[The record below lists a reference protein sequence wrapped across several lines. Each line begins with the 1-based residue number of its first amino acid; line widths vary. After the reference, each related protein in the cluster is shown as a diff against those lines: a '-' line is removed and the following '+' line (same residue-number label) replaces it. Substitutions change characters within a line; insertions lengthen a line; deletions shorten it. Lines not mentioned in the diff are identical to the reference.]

1 MKTINKIKSIA
12 KVDIKKNLTQ
22 IVALT
27 EKNIRLNL
35 RFKVNFIIG
44 LLTPIITIAMPLI
57 IMNEFFPEINFIVYQ
72 FLAYKVYLIKGVMN
86 EYPTQLRIEKFWK
99 TLPALI
105 IGPFHRINLLLGIF
119 LSRIILISIPFSILF
134 IITFISAPI
143 NFFTIIFIILI
154 YFLIAIIFSG
164 IGLILGIFAVS
175 RENLSRPFL
184 FAFNIFFWLSCITY
198 PYDVFPSFVQTF
210 INLNPLYYIFDIL
223 RLAWLENNVI
233 ITLTTHFY
241 HFCILISLVIIIPL
255 AGIYIFN
262 LIYKKYGIVG
272 Y

>member
-1 MKTINKIKSIA
+1 MNKFSKIKAPA

-22 IVALT
+22 IIALT

-35 RFKVNFIIG
+35 RFKVNFIIS
-44 LLTPIITIAMPLI
+44 LLTPLITIAMPLI
-57 IMNEFFPEINFIVYQ
+57 IMNRFFPEINLIVYQ
-72 FLAYKVYLIKGVMN
+72 FIAYKVYLIKGVIT
-86 EYPTQLRIEKFWK
+86 EYPSQLRIEKYWK

-119 LSRIILISIPFSILF
+119 LSRILLISIPFSVLF
-134 IITFISAPI
+134 IITFITAPI
-143 NFFTIIFIILI
+143 NFITIVFIILI
-154 YFLIAIIFSG
+154 YFLIAIILSG
-164 IGLILGIFAVS
+164 IGLLLGIFAVS
-175 RENLSRPFL
+175 NENFSKPLL

-198 PYDVFPSFVQTF
+198 PYDIFPPLVQTF

-223 RLAWLENNVI
+223 RLIWLENNVI
-233 ITLTTHFY
+233 ITISTHFS
-241 HFCILISLVIIIPL
+241 HFLVLISLVIIIPL
-255 AGIYIFN
+255 AGVYVFN